1 VAGVFLDSSALV
13 KLVVPEPETDALIA
27 FLGDPRRPVVISE
40 VAVPEVT
47 RAARRVG
54 ADATDALAECEVVL
68 LRSELLLAA
77 ARLDPAGLRTLDAIH
92 LETALGIAEQLDVFV
107 AYDQRLLAAA
117 GAHGL
122 VVASPGHA
130 MSASGGLLP

>member
-1 VAGVFLDSSALV
+1 MPGVFLDSSALV

-27 FLGDPRRPVVISE
+27 FLGVPRRPVVISE
-40 VAVPEVT
+40 VAVTEVT

-54 ADATDALAECEVVL
+54 ADASDALAECEIVL

-77 ARLDPAGLRTLDAIH
+77 ARLDPPGLRTLDAIH
-92 LETALGIAEQLDVFV
+92 LVTALGLADRLDVFV

-117 GAHGL
+117 GEHGL
-122 VVASPGHA
+122 VVAPPGYTV
-130 MSASGGLLP
+130 SASGGLLP